1 MVAIARYGAL
11 VRGRISGWFDGAAPS
26 EFERVI
32 KVYYGPQSGHDLL
45 ERTTWHAA
53 QHLRQLYALAERLG
67 ITPPGPLPTDAF
79 QGLPLP
85 DALVS
90 QARAYADGSA
100 TPAEPRD
107 AATVVLLRSGD
118 GGPET
123 AGQRVGGRHGGLF
136 GCGHEV
142 VSGGQTV

>member
-1 MVAIARYGAL
+1 M
-11 VRGRISGWFDGAAPS
+11 
-26 EFERVI
+26 

-85 DALVS
+85 DALWERM
-90 QARAYADGSA
+90 ARISSGEGMSTTDQFDGA
-100 TPAEPRD
+100 
-107 AATVVLLRSGD
+107 
-118 GGPET
+118 
-123 AGQRVGGRHGGLF
+123 
-136 GCGHEV
+136 
-142 VSGGQTV
+142 